1 MRLNTDQEIRL
12 VVDRYAPMVY
22 RLAYART
29 HSHTDAEDIS
39 QEVFLS
45 LIRSNPDFEAEEN
58 RKAWL
63 LRVTVNKANSL
74 WRSSWHRRVQ
84 LSDAPLGEQAEP
96 TADEALQ
103 NALDAL
109 SPQERTLIHL
119 FYYEGYPSEEIA
131 RMLGWKHATVRTRLF
146 RARKRLKAQMQQ
158 EM

>member
-74 WRSSWHRRVQ
+74 WRSSWRRRVQ

-109 SPQERTLIHL
+109 LPQERTLIHL

-131 RMLGWKHATVRTRLF
+131 HMLGWKHATVRTRLF

>member
-1 MRLNTDQEIRL
+1 M
-12 VVDRYAPMVY
+12 
-22 RLAYART
+22 
-29 HSHTDAEDIS
+29 
-39 QEVFLS
+39 
-45 LIRSNPDFEAEEN
+45 
-58 RKAWL
+58 
-63 LRVTVNKANSL
+63 
-74 WRSSWHRRVQ
+74 Q